1 MLGDKMLK
9 AFIPTTMPERAKLF
23 YRDVLGLKLLSEDN
37 FALLF
42 EGNGT
47 LIRIIIVHKLKPQA
61 FTVLGWS
68 VKNIAKIIKSLNEKG
83 IYCERYGFF
92 KQNKLGVWTSP
103 AGSKVAWFKDPDGNI
118 LSLSE

>member
-9 AFIPTTMPERAKLF
+9 AFVPTTMPERAKFF
-23 YRDVLGLKLLSEDN
+23 YRDILGLKLLSEDN

-47 LIRIIIVHKLKPQA
+47 LVRVIIVHKLKPQA

-68 VKNIAKIIKSLNEKG
+68 VKNIVKIIKSLNEKG
-83 IYCERYGFF
+83 IYCERYRLF
-92 KQNKLGVWTSP
+92 KQNKLGIWTTP
-103 AGSKVAWFKDPDGNI
+103 TGSKVAWFKDPDGNI